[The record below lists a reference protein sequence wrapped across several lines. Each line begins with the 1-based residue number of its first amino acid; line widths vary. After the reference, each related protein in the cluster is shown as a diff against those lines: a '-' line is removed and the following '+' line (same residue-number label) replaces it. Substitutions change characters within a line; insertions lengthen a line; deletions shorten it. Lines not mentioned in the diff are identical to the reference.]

1 MEKQGKPPVHNI
13 SLLVNHRPG
22 VLIRIAL
29 VFSRRGY
36 NIESLVVS
44 EANNPR
50 FAHMV
55 ITASGNAQT
64 LEQIIKQLS
73 KLVDVVHVAEYD
85 HENTIQRE
93 MGLLKIS
100 ATPEQRGNVLQLIH
114 ALDGNTIEIGET
126 HCVAQISGTPHELD
140 NALAV
145 FQEFGILEVIRTGT
159 VLMRMGRDST

>member
-1 MEKQGKPPVHNI
+1 MSEKQLHNI

-44 EANNPR
+44 EANNPK
-50 FAHMV
+50 FAHMIV
-55 ITASGNAQT
+55 SASGKAHT

-85 HENTIQRE
+85 RDNTLRRE
-93 MGLLKIS
+93 LGLVKIA
-100 ATPEQRGNVLQLIH
+100 ATQEQRSDVLQLIH
-114 ALDGNTIEIGET
+114 ALGGESLEIGEG
-126 HCVAQISGTPHELD
+126 HCIAQIDGTPRELD
-140 NALAV
+140 NAIAV
-145 FQEFGILEVIRTGT
+145 FRDFGILEVIRTGT
-159 VLMRMGRDST
+159 LLMRMGRKST